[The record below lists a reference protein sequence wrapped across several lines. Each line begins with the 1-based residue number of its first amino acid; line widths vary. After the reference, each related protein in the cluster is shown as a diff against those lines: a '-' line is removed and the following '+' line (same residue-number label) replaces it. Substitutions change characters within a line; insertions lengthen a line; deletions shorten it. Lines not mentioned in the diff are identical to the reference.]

1 MFHALA
7 IPQKKTS
14 IMLVLLTAFVL
25 NFTCG
30 AAHVAFHHDSHHGHR
45 HDHGS
50 SEGQEGHENHPGHS
64 SHSAQEHEPEMLL
77 SRVRLLPEEEGAQP
91 AVPFLAVVL
100 KEESGPFWCSD
111 RVEEPRPLRTWERSP
126 CSLRGPPSLS

>member
-1 MFHALA
+1 MFQAFA
-7 IPQKKTS
+7 FPQNKTS

-45 HDHGS
+45 HDHGGA
-50 SEGQEGHENHPGHS
+50 EEHEGHEDHPGHS

-77 SRVRLLPEEEGAQP
+77 SRVRLVPEEEGAQ
-91 AVPFLAVVL
+91 AVVPFLVIEL
-100 KEESGPFWCSD
+100 EEQAAPIWRLARWD
-111 RVEEPRPLRTWERSP
+111 DLRPLRPWERSP
-126 CSLRGPPSLS
+126 DSRRGPPSLS